1 MEEILLLFK
10 KCYLQNAEI
19 IQLIIKNNFL
29 LLFYLYKELTKI
41 DTNWST
47 SKLNPW
53 SRVDLEDILLSDH

>member
-19 IQLIIKNNFL
+19 IQLIIKSNFL